1 MMKSSVA
8 SSNEYVWIAEDLPNA
23 KPLSKNGLEKHRQKQ
38 MPKNNSHSTNTY
50 TRTDMETTTI
60 STDDSPK
67 RKNLPSVAKSDMY
80 KTKLCRNYMD
90 TGKCKYG
97 RVCQFAHGRKELEK
111 YSLFVEVT
119 CELRV
124 DITCDCLLKTT
135 NP

>member
-1 MMKSSVA
+1 MKSSVA

-23 KPLSKNGLEKHRQKQ
+23 KPLSKNGLEKHRQKCQ
-38 MPKNNSHSTNTY
+38 
-50 TRTDMETTTI
+50 RTTVILQTHTQGQIWRPLRFQLMTH
-60 STDDSPK
+60 
-67 RKNLPSVAKSDMY
+67 RKGRTCLLLQRVTCT

>member
-80 KTKLCRNYMD
+80 KNQAVSQLHGYWEVQVWESVS
-90 TGKCKYG
+90 
-97 RVCQFAHGRKELEK
+97 VCSWQEGVGEIL
-111 YSLFVEVT
+111 VV
-119 CELRV
+119 C
-124 DITCDCLLKTT
+124 
-135 NP
+135 